1 MFKRLKS
8 KNWGKVLVD
17 NKGGIKMSEK
27 LVTTVNKQI
36 ANWTVLY
43 VKLHNYHWF
52 VKGKNF
58 FTLHEKFEEF
68 YTEAAVHIDELAE
81 RLLALEGAPVA
92 TMRESLELASIKEAD
107 GSETAEQM
115 VQNIYDDFSVL
126 VDELKEGMDLA
137 GEVGDETTGD
147 MLLAIH
153 QSLEKHNWM
162 LKSFLGK

>member
-1 MFKRLKS
+1 
-8 KNWGKVLVD
+8 V
-17 NKGGIKMSEK
+17 SEK
-27 LVTTVNKQI
+27 LISTVNKQI

-52 VKGKNF
+52 VKGGNF

-68 YTEAAVHIDELAE
+68 YNEAAIHIDELAE
-81 RLLALEGAPVA
+81 RLLAIKGTPVA
-92 TMRESLELASIKEAD
+92 TMKECLDLASIKEAE
-107 GSETAEQM
+107 GNENAEQM
-115 VQNIYDDFSVL
+115 VQSVHDDFAL
-126 VDELKEGMDLA
+126 LAGELKEGMDFA

-153 QSLEKHNWM
+153 QGLEKHNWM

>member
-1 MFKRLKS
+1 
-8 KNWGKVLVD
+8 
-17 NKGGIKMSEK
+17 MSDK
-27 LVTTVNKQI
+27 LIETVNKQV

-52 VKGKNF
+52 VKGANF

-68 YTEAAVHIDELAE
+68 YTEAALHIDELAE
-81 RLLALEGAPVA
+81 RLLALQGAPVA
-92 TMRESLELASIKEAD
+92 TMKECLELSSIKEAE
-107 GSETAEQM
+107 GNETAEQM
-115 VQNIYDDFSVL
+115 VQTIHDDFTL
-126 VDELKEGMDLA
+126 LAEELKQGMDLA

>member
-1 MFKRLKS
+1 MS
-8 KNWGKVLVD
+8 TNLVE
-17 NKGGIKMSEK
+17 I
-27 LVTTVNKQI
+27 VNKQI

-52 VKGKNF
+52 VKGSDF
-58 FTLHEKFEEF
+58 FTLHAKFEQL

-81 RLLALEGAPVA
+81 RLLALEGAPVG
-92 TMRESLELASIKEAD
+92 TMKSCLELSSIEEAR
-107 GSETAEQM
+107 GNESAEQM
-115 VQNIYDDFSVL
+115 VQIIYNDFSTL
-126 VDELKEGMDLA
+126 VTELKSGMELA
-137 GEVGDETTGD
+137 SKVGDETTGD